1 MVVDDEEMLVE
12 YVQAVLERKGYSTKS
27 FMDPEKAIEFFAAN
41 TAQVKLIVTDIKM
54 PKMSGA
60 ELAKKATEIKPDV
73 PIILI
78 SAYSELLPEAGSATN
93 VRVFLEKPLM
103 KTDLLQAIES
113 LIGGRC

>member
-1 MVVDDEEMLVE
+1 MVVDDEEMLAE
-12 YVQAVLERKGYSTKS
+12 YVQALLERNGYTTKS
-27 FMDPEKAIEFFAAN
+27 FMDPKKAIEFFAAN
-41 TAQVKLIVTDIKM
+41 TKRVSLIISDIKM
-54 PKMSGA
+54 PGMSGT

-78 SAYSELLPEAGSATN
+78 SAYSELLPEAVSATN

-113 LIGGRC
+113 LIGTGC